1 MPTMTFRQTACFTPA
16 GQHKHEKHFILNKWL
31 RRSLRH
37 LVFQLKFNYKKSAE
51 IPLCTV
57 FHCINSSVKRTL
69 IAFPHEL
76 LALFLTDDYCS
87 PARVPIPLPRRY

>member
-1 MPTMTFRQTACFTPA
+1 MPTMTFRQTACFTPSA
-16 GQHKHEKHFILNKWL
+16 QDKHEKHFI
-31 RRSLRH
+31 
-37 LVFQLKFNYKKSAE
+37 FQPKFNYKKSAE